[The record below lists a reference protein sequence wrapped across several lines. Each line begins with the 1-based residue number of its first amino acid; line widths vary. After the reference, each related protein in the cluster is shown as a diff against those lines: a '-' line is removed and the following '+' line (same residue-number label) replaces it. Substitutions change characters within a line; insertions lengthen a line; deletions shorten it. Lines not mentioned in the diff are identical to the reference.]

1 MRNLYTM
8 AFAAAGLT
16 LAASPAAA
24 VTFTSTPGS
33 TTSFAAPAGTVVDF
47 NGDLPSGVTLT
58 GRAGDYAYATGTS
71 STSAQTAFSDGS
83 RYLAVYGR
91 GTATLATTAAYEAIS
106 IFLGSIDSYNTIS
119 LLSTTGAVLA
129 SYTGSDLAPNA
140 NGSRDSSVTNRRI
153 TFTASAGETFGGI
166 VFGSGG
172 NSLEV
177 DNVVFSVPE
186 PSTWALMFLGFGMI
200 GATARYRRG
209 RGGVVT
215 A

>member
-16 LAASPAAA
+16 LAASPASA
-24 VTFTSTPGS
+24 VTFTSTAGS
-33 TTSFAAPAGTVVDF
+33 TSSFAAPAGTVVDF
-47 NGDLPSGVTLT
+47 NGGLPTGVTLS
-58 GRAGDYAYATGTS
+58 GSDYGYATGS
-71 STSAQTAFSDGS
+71 SFNGAEPAFSDGS
-83 RYLAVYGR
+83 RYLAVYGN
-91 GTATLATTAAYEAIS
+91 GTATLAADAAYQAIS

-129 SYTGSDLAPNA
+129 SYTGADLAPTA
-140 NGSRDSSVTNRRI
+140 NGSQDSSVTNRRI
-153 TFTASAGETFGGI
+153 TFTASAGETFGAI

>member
-47 NGDLPSGVTLT
+47 NGSLPTGVTLT
-58 GRAGDYAYATGTS
+58 GSNFGYATGS
-71 STSAQTAFSDGS
+71 SSNSAQPAFSDGS
-83 RYLAVYGR
+83 RYLAVYGT
-91 GTATLATTAAYEAIS
+91 GTATLAADAAYQAIS
-106 IFLGSIDSYNTIS
+106 IFIGSIDSYNTVS

-129 SYTGSDLAPNA
+129 SYTGADLSANA
-140 NGSRDSSVTNRRI
+140 NGGQGSAVSNRRI
-153 TFTASAGETFGGI
+153 TFTASAGETFGAI
-166 VFGSGG
+166 VLGSGG